1 MGRYIKLKDAIRQYH
16 EFRVSLHQ
24 NASIPRIRGYE
35 WYRKRAKKNKTI
47 PIADIDI
54 PVYKQGGVWYIDK
67 NKFDKALERHRKI
80 IDYLK
85 KAGNNSFEAEMII
98 TDFGREGIRFA
109 LNFTKKKFAS
119 LISSSRSKARK
130 LILQRDGGKCVV
142 CGRRDNLEVHHIF
155 GGIYEEDYYVLLTI
169 NFYFQL
175 NDIQD
180 AIEREIEI
188 WDNPLNL
195 VTLCKD
201 CHRAL
206 NPFVHSKRYDKLI
219 LGEYHPRKQPK
230 EIRVAKAIRDHMNK
244 IYGENYP
251 RKVKE
256 HLSRLTL
263 SYKEW

>member
-24 NASIPRIRGYE
+24 NAFIPRIRSYE

-54 PVYKQGGVWYIDK
+54 PVYKQGGIWYIDK
-67 NKFDKALERHRKI
+67 NKFDEALEHHRRVV
-80 IDYLK
+80 DCLK
-85 KAGNNSFEAEMII
+85 KAGNNSLDAEWII
-98 TDFGREGIRFA
+98 IDCGKEGIQFA

-130 LILQRDGGKCVV
+130 LVLQRDGERCVV
-142 CGRRDNLEVHHIF
+142 CGRKNDLEVHHIF
-155 GGIYEEDYYVLLTI
+155 GGIYEKDYYIFLMMKAP
-169 NFYFQL
+169 
-175 NDIQD
+175 QD
-180 AIEREIEI
+180 SIKREIEI

-206 NPFVHSKRYDKLI
+206 NPLLIRSSEEKRYEKLI

-230 EIRVAKAIRDHMNK
+230 EIRVAKTIRDHMNK
-244 IYGENYP
+244 IYGEDYP

-256 HLSRLTL
+256 HLRRLTL
-263 SYKEW
+263 FYKEW

>member
-1 MGRYIKLKDAIRQYH
+1 MSFEFLSIKTLLSH
-16 EFRVSLHQ
+16 VSGVM
-24 NASIPRIRGYE
+24 NGTE
-35 WYRKRAKKNKTI
+35 KRAKKNKTI

-85 KAGNNSFEAEMII
+85 KAGNNPFEAEMII
-98 TDFGREGIRFA
+98 TDFGKEGIRFA
-109 LNFTKKKFAS
+109 LNFTKKKFAR

-130 LILQRDGGKCVV
+130 LVLQRDGGKCVV

-155 GGIYEEDYYVLLTI
+155 GGIYEKDYYVFLAI
-169 NFYFQL
+169 NFYL
-175 NDIQD
+175 RLSDIQD
-180 AIEREIEI
+180 AIKREIKI
-188 WDNPLNL
+188 WDDPLNL

-206 NPFVHSKRYDKLI
+206 DPLLIRSSERKRYEKLI

-244 IYGENYP
+244 IYGEDYQ

-263 SYKEW
+263 TYKEW